1 MVKFKLIIDPNR
13 EEEVVVTA
21 HEANDLTTKLEEMV
35 LRYYGKDK
43 LPAYGEDV
51 MRMLPF
57 SQIECIIVRD
67 GKTFAVDIQGQQ
79 YRIRMRLYEVEG
91 LLPGYFIRIN
101 KSALANEKRLERF
114 VATYSGG
121 VDAVFK
127 CGYREYVSRRCFAEI
142 KRRLVK

>member
-1 MVKFKLIIDPNR
+1 MKFKLIIDPGR

-21 HEANDLTTKLEEMV
+21 QKASDLTAKLEELV
-35 LRYYGKDK
+35 LRYSGSDK
-43 LPAYGEDV
+43 LPVYTEDE

-57 SQIECIIVRD
+57 AHIEFITVRD
-67 GKTFAVDIQGQQ
+67 GQTYAIDDKGHQ
-79 YRIRMRLYEVEG
+79 YRIRMRLYEVEK

-114 VATYSGG
+114 AATYSGG
-121 VDAVFK
+121 VDAVTK

-142 KRRLVK
+142 KRRYQK